1 MNILLIN
8 HYAGTPSLGMEF
20 RPYYL
25 AREWVGR
32 GHRVCI
38 VASAQSHYRAR
49 QPLPGREMIDGIEY
63 LWLPTPAYQ
72 GNGWGRMRNIT
83 SFLAQILS
91 RAPELLQTIRPDAV
105 IASSTYP
112 MDNWVAHRIAKQVH
126 ARFIYEVHDLWPLSP
141 IELSGMSPWHPF
153 ALICQSAEDYAYRHA
168 DAVVSM
174 LPKVHE
180 HMARRGLDLKKLHV
194 IPNGINPAEWDASAR
209 AVPMREDLSVAI
221 DTARRQGAAVVGYA
235 GTMGVPNALE
245 FLMESARLMRD
256 EAVHFVLVG
265 DGMERAKLT
274 AYVQSQALHKVH
286 LLSPIEK
293 SHIPAFLA
301 AVDVAYIGW
310 RRSPIYR
317 FGIAPNKLLDY
328 MMAARVVLHSVEAGN
343 DPVGEAGCG
352 VTVSPED
359 PQAIAVGLRQLI
371 GLTPQQRR
379 ALGERGRAWVRQH
392 HSYPVLAQRFLQALE
407 KA

>member
-8 HYAGTPSLGMEF
+8 HYAGTPALGMEY

-25 AREWVGR
+25 AREWVEL
-32 GHRVCI
+32 GHRVSI

-49 QPLPGREMIDGIEY
+49 QPAPGKESIDGVDY
-63 LWLPTPAYQ
+63 WWLRTPVYR
-72 GNGWGRMRNIT
+72 GNGWGRMRNIV
-83 SFLAQILS
+83 SFLSQVLS
-91 RAPELLQTIRPDAV
+91 QAPQMLGQFKPDAI

-112 MDNWVAHRIAKQVH
+112 MDNWVAHRLAQQ
-126 ARFIYEVHDLWPLSP
+126 ARARYVYEVHDLWPLSP

-180 HMARRGLDLKKLHV
+180 HMARRGLDLKKLSV
-194 IPNGINPAEWDASAR
+194 VPNGINPKEWEPRLLASSL
-209 AVPMREDLSVAI
+209 REDLSMAI
-221 DTARRQGAAVVGYA
+221 DTARRQAAAVVGYA

-245 FLMESARLMRD
+245 FLLESARLMRD
-256 EAVHFVLVG
+256 DAVHFVLVG
-265 DGMERAKLT
+265 DGMERGKLA
-274 AYVQSQALHKVH
+274 AYIQAHGLHKVH
-286 LLSPIEK
+286 LLPPVDK
-293 SHIPAFLA
+293 AQIPSFLS

-328 MMAARVVLHSVEAGN
+328 MMAARVVLHSVHAGN
-343 DPVGEAGCG
+343 DPVAEAGCG
-352 VTVSPED
+352 VTVPPED
-359 PQAIAVGLRQLI
+359 PPAIVAGLRQLI
-371 GLTPQQRR
+371 GLTPHQRR
-379 ALGERGRAWVRQH
+379 ALGDRGRSWVRQH
-392 HSYPVLAQRFLQALE
+392 HSYPVLARRFLQALE
-407 KA
+407 RP